1 MCGPS
6 VPIGRVPAHPS
17 LQTGAS
23 ACMRAS
29 VHVRVAP
36 EESNC
41 LYGNLITFIIG
52 VADAGSGHAWL
63 ISHSERA

>member
-1 MCGPS
+1 MVPS

-23 ACMRAS
+23 ACTRVP
-29 VHVRVAP
+29 VHVRGAP

-41 LYGNLITFIIG
+41 LYGNLISFIIR
-52 VADAGSGHAWL
+52 VADAGGGHAWL
-63 ISHSERA
+63 SVHSEFA